1 MVTWSQFFN
10 KIRVLHFGN
19 FVLDNNSCDK
29 INDNLT
35 KKIYFWNKKRLNQIL
50 LLILWARWSNILKYI
65 KKEIE
70 KIIFNFPYIDK
81 KNTANQ
87 TPGSVLGI
95 SDLDNDKCFKNQ
107 MNSKIAE
114 WN

>member
-35 KKIYFWNKKRLNQIL
+35 KKIYF
-50 LLILWARWSNILKYI
+50 
-65 KKEIE
+65 
-70 KIIFNFPYIDK
+70 
-81 KNTANQ
+81 
-87 TPGSVLGI
+87 
-95 SDLDNDKCFKNQ
+95 
-107 MNSKIAE
+107 
-114 WN
+114 